1 LNESESELD
10 EEARLE
16 MLREVQRIISD
27 DQPAIF
33 LEHFRWFLPMSTR
46 LTGYTLSAL
55 WYWDAIGRDL
65 KPADA

>member
-1 LNESESELD
+1 
-10 EEARLE
+10 

-33 LEHFRWFLPMSTR
+33 LEHFKWFLPMSTR
-46 LTGYTLSAL
+46 LTGYTLSPL

-65 KPADA
+65 RPADA

>member
-1 LNESESELD
+1 
-10 EEARLE
+10 
-16 MLREVQRIISD
+16 MLREAQKLISD

-33 LEHFRWFLPMSTR
+33 LEHFKWFLPMSTS
-46 LTGYTLSAL
+46 LTGYTLGPL